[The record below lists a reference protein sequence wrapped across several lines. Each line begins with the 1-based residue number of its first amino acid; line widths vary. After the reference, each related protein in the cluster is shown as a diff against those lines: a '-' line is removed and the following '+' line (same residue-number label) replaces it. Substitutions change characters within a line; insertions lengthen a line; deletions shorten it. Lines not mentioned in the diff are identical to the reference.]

1 MHYMDDLKD
10 LLCAEL
16 EEYAEKGKKSGKMSA
31 ADLDGIHKLT
41 DTVKN
46 IMKINVLEE
55 EMEGGYS
62 EDGRYMGE
70 GRIYGMSYDG
80 GMSYE
85 GGGSSYARGG
95 RGRGR
100 NARRDSMGRY
110 SSRGGSSYDD
120 GMMGGQSYAR
130 GGRGGN
136 RGGNSSYRG
145 GGYSRDDGKEYMME
159 QLEEMMEQAQ
169 KPAEKEALRRCMDAL
184 KRA

>member
-1 MHYMDDLKD
+1 MHYMEDLKD

-16 EEYAEKGKKSGKMSA
+16 EEYAENGKRSGKMSK
-31 ADLDGIHKLT
+31 ADIEVI
-41 DTVKN
+41 DTVLNSVKN
-46 IMKINVLEE
+46 IYKIDKY
-55 EMEGGYS
+55 EMEAEDGYSEDTDFMGEGRMYGTSYDDGMHREGGYS
-62 EDGRYMGE
+62 
-70 GRIYGMSYDG
+70 
-80 GMSYE
+80 
-85 GGGSSYARGG
+85 YA

-100 NARRDSMGRY
+100 YAKRDSMGRY
-110 SSRGGSSYDD
+110 SRDGG
-120 GMMGGQSYAR
+120 MSYAR

-159 QLEEMMEQAQ
+159 RLGELMDEAE